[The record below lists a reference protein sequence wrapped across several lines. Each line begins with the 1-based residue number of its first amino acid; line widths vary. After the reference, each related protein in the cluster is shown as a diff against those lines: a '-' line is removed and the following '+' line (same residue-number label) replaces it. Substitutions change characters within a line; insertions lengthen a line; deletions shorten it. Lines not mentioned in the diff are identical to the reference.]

1 MKVDTKIFK
10 GVSEGFELPGS
21 VSQYSP
27 SRSFKVDYMTLSI
40 KPNLKDEK
48 NNLENCQEKL
58 DITTLTDLNQILLD
72 IAEINVNSV
81 ILCKDNGNKT
91 DNNIKIDFNDNDKDN
106 PDKLIIPLPETIK
119 KVLLCL

>member
-1 MKVDTKIFK
+1 MKFLKEFQKDLNCLEVFHNI
-10 GVSEGFELPGS
+10 LHL
-21 VSQYSP
+21 
-27 SRSFKVDYMTLSI
+27 RSFKIDYMTLSI

-72 IAEINVNSV
+72 IAEIKVNSV
-81 ILCKDNGNKT
+81 NLCKDNGNKT

-106 PDKLIIPLPETIK
+106 PDKLIITIIRHNK
-119 KVLLCL
+119 KRHFFVFSY